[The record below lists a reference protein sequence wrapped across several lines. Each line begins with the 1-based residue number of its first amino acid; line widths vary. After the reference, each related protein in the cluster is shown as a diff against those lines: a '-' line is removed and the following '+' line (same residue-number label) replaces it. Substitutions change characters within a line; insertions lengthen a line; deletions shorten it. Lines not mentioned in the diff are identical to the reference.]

1 MAQCVGSSIP
11 VFREILLV
19 LEEFLFREGGGGWGL
34 GDNSIG
40 FWDFSDITLF
50 SGILS
55 LKSFGN
61 LRGNSYISSA
71 NY

>member
-1 MAQCVGSSIP
+1 MRGEFDSCFSGDFTSAGG
-11 VFREILLV
+11 VFISGA
-19 LEEFLFREGGGGWGL
+19 GGGGWGL

-40 FWDFSDITLF
+40 FWDFSDVTLF

>member
-1 MAQCVGSSIP
+1 M
-11 VFREILLV
+11 
-19 LEEFLFREGGGGWGL
+19 LEEFLFREGEGGGGGGGGGGGSWGL
-34 GDNSIG
+34 GDNSIE
-40 FWDFSDITLF
+40 FWDFSDVTLF

>member
-1 MAQCVGSSIP
+1 MRGESDSCFLGDFTSAGG
-11 VFREILLV
+11 VFISGR
-19 LEEFLFREGGGGWGL
+19 GGGSWGL
-34 GDNSIG
+34 GDNSIE
-40 FWDFSDITLF
+40 FWDFSDVTLL